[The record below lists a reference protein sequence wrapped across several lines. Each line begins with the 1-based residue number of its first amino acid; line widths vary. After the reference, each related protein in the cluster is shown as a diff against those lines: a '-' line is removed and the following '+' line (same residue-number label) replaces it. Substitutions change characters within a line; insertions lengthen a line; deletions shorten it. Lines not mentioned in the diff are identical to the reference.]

1 MVTPMQNPDFI
12 YKVVSRE
19 VYDASVAAGRFVGQ
33 PIDKADG
40 YIHLSTAA
48 QLSETIRLYF
58 AGLTDQVLFQ
68 LAAPPLGAALRWE
81 ASRNGALFPHL
92 YAELPMS
99 SLGKVARI
107 DVAADGSVEL
117 PDWVK

>member
-1 MVTPMQNPDFI
+1 MALMQSPQFV

-19 VYDASVAAGRFVGQ
+19 VYDASVASGSFVGQ

-58 AGLTDQVLFQ
+58 AGLSDQVLFQ
-68 LAAPPLGAALRWE
+68 LPTAPFGTAMKWE

-92 YAELPMS
+92 YAELPMDA
-99 SLGKVARI
+99 LGKSATI
-107 DVAADGSVEL
+107 DVADDGGVEL

>member
-1 MVTPMQNPDFI
+1 MVTPLQHPDFI

-19 VYDASVAAGRFVGQ
+19 VYEASIAAGRFLGQ

-48 QLSETIRLYF
+48 QLRETIRLYF

-68 LAAPPLGAALRWE
+68 LAAAPFGAAMKWE
-81 ASRNGALFPHL
+81 ASRNGELFPHL

-99 SLGKVARI
+99 ALGEVADI
-107 DVAADGSVEL
+107 DVAADGSVDL

>member
-1 MVTPMQNPDFI
+1 MVTPMHSPEFV

-19 VYDASVAAGRFVGQ
+19 VFDASVAAERFVGQ

-48 QLSETIRLYF
+48 QLRDTIRLYF
-58 AGLTDQVLFQ
+58 AGLADQVLFQ
-68 LAAPPLGAALRWE
+68 LATAPFGPAMRWE
-81 ASRNGALFPHL
+81 SSRNGALFPHL
-92 YAELPMS
+92 YAELDIAS
-99 SLGKVARI
+99 IGNTAAL

>member
-1 MVTPMQNPDFI
+1 MVTPMQSPEFV

-19 VYDASVAAGRFVGQ
+19 VFDASVAAGRFVGQ

-40 YIHLSTAA
+40 YIHLSTAE
-48 QLSETIRLYF
+48 QLRETIRLYF
-58 AGLTDQVLFQ
+58 AGLDDQVLFQ
-68 LAAPPLGAALRWE
+68 LATAPFGAAMKWE

-92 YAELPMS
+92 YADLPMN
-99 SLGKVARI
+99 SLGQVADI
-107 DVAADGSVEL
+107 DIAADGSVEL

>member
-1 MVTPMQNPDFI
+1 MVNPMKSPEFV

-19 VYDASVAAGRFVGQ
+19 VYDASIASGTFVGQ

-40 YIHLSTAA
+40 YIHLSTAT
-48 QLSETIRLYF
+48 QLGETIRLYF
-58 AGLTDQVLFQ
+58 AGLADQVLFQ
-68 LAAPPLGAALRWE
+68 LPCAPFGAAMKWE
-81 ASRNGALFPHL
+81 ASRNGELFPHL

-99 SLGKVARI
+99 ALGAVATI
-107 DVAADGSVEL
+107 DIAADGSVDL

>member
-1 MVTPMQNPDFI
+1 MVTPMKSPELV

-19 VYDASVAAGRFVGQ
+19 VYDASIASGTFVGQ

-40 YIHLSTAA
+40 YIHLSTAT
-48 QLSETIRLYF
+48 QLGETIRLYF
-58 AGLTDQVLFQ
+58 AGLADQVLFQ
-68 LAAPPLGAALRWE
+68 LPCAPFGAAMKWE
-81 ASRNGALFPHL
+81 ASRNGELFPHL

-99 SLGKVARI
+99 ALGAVATI
-107 DVAADGSVEL
+107 DIAADGSVDL

>member
-1 MVTPMQNPDFI
+1 MVTPMQTPEFV

-19 VYDASVAAGRFVGQ
+19 VYDASIASGTFVGQ

-68 LAAPPLGAALRWE
+68 LACAPFGAAMRWE
-81 ASRNGALFPHL
+81 ASRNGELFPHL
-92 YAELPMS
+92 YAELPMRA
-99 SLGKVARI
+99 LGPIAHI
-107 DVAADGSVEL
+107 DVAADGSVTL

>member
-1 MVTPMQNPDFI
+1 MVTPMQSPEFV

-19 VYDASVAAGRFVGQ
+19 VYDASVASGTFVGQ

-58 AGLTDQVLFQ
+58 AGLGDQVLFQ
-68 LAAPPLGAALRWE
+68 LACAPFGAAMKWE

-99 SLGKVARI
+99 AVGKTATI
-107 DVAADGSVEL
+107 NVAADGSVKL

>member
-1 MVTPMQNPDFI
+1 MVTPMRPTEFV

-19 VYDASVAAGRFVGQ
+19 VFDASIAAGRFVGQ

-40 YIHLSTAA
+40 YIHLSTAQ
-48 QLSETIRLYF
+48 QLRETIRLYF
-58 AGLTDQVLFQ
+58 AGLADQVLFQ
-68 LAAPPLGAALRWE
+68 LATAPLGAALRWE
-81 ASRNGALFPHL
+81 ASRDGALFPHL
-92 YAELPMS
+92 YAELDMAT
-99 SLGKVARI
+99 LGNTIVI

>member
-1 MVTPMQNPDFI
+1 MITPLRPPAFI

-40 YIHLSTAA
+40 YIHLSTAE
-48 QLSETIRLYF
+48 QLGETIRLYF
-58 AGLTDQVLFQ
+58 AGLAGQVLFQ
-68 LAAPPLGAALRWE
+68 IAALPLGAALRWE
-81 ASRNGALFPHL
+81 ASRHGALFPHL
-92 YAELPMS
+92 YGELPMTAV
-99 SLGKVARI
+99 LNLAHV
-107 DVAADGSVEL
+107 DVPADGRLQL

>member
-1 MVTPMQNPDFI
+1 MVTPMRTPEFV

-19 VYDASVAAGRFVGQ
+19 VYDVSIASGTFVGQ
-33 PIDKADG
+33 PIDNADG

-58 AGLTDQVLFQ
+58 AGLGDQVLFQ
-68 LAAPPLGAALRWE
+68 LACAPFGAAMKWE
-81 ASRNGALFPHL
+81 ASRNNALFPHL

-99 SLGKVARI
+99 ALGKVATI
-107 DVAADGSVEL
+107 HVAPDGSVNL

>member
-1 MVTPMQNPDFI
+1 MVTPMQTPEFV

-19 VYDASVAAGRFVGQ
+19 VYDASIASGTFVGQ

-48 QLSETIRLYF
+48 QLPETIRLYF

-68 LAAPPLGAALRWE
+68 LACGSIRRGDEVGGIAQWRTLPASLRRTADARAGADRPYRRRRRWQ
-81 ASRNGALFPHL
+81 RRRCRTG
-92 YAELPMS
+92 
-99 SLGKVARI
+99 
-107 DVAADGSVEL
+107 
-117 PDWVK
+117 

>member
-1 MVTPMQNPDFI
+1 MVTPMQSPQFV

-19 VYDASVAAGRFVGQ
+19 VYDASIAAGTFVGQ

-58 AGLTDQVLFQ
+58 AGLADQVLFQ
-68 LAAPPLGAALRWE
+68 LPTAPFGEAMKWE
-81 ASRNGALFPHL
+81 ASRGGALFPHL
-92 YAELPMS
+92 YGELPMS
-99 SLGKVARI
+99 ALGEVARI
-107 DVAADGSVEL
+107 DVAADGSVQL
-117 PDWVK
+117 PGWVK

>member
-1 MVTPMQNPDFI
+1 MVTPMQNPDFV

-19 VYDASVAAGRFVGQ
+19 VYDASIAAGRFLGQ

-48 QLSETIRLYF
+48 QLRETIRLYF
-58 AGLTDQVLFQ
+58 AGLSDQVLFQ
-68 LAAPPLGAALRWE
+68 LATAPFGAAMKWE
-81 ASRNGALFPHL
+81 ASRNGQPFPHL

-99 SLGKVARI
+99 ALGKVADI
-107 DVAADGSVEL
+107 DIAADGSVDL

>member
-1 MVTPMQNPDFI
+1 MVTPMQNPDLV

-19 VYDASVAAGRFVGQ
+19 VYNASVAAGRFLGQ

-48 QLSETIRLYF
+48 QLRETIRLYF
-58 AGLTDQVLFQ
+58 AGLSDQVLFQ
-68 LAAPPLGAALRWE
+68 LATAPFGAAMKWE
-81 ASRNGALFPHL
+81 ASRNGQLFPHL

-99 SLGKVARI
+99 ALGKVADI
-107 DVAADGSVEL
+107 DIAADGSVDL